1 MDDDTIYRVTFVHGG
16 QWQTVKSHNGQKYMY
31 GKQFT
36 EVIDQDKIAMIDLW
50 EDIGPWANSTKPRP
64 VRFTYMIPNS
74 LPRKYVEV
82 DNDVKLLQ
90 LFSQNREGKKFTL
103 YVINNEDE
111 DEPRPS
117 TITSSLIA
125 ANQIEEECQVVREIH
140 EVSSQS
146 LQLSPVHPPP
156 QHDASVQPPSEF
168 NDMVSAALDN
178 LDPPCEEEF
187 NFGVEDLDVVDVFIR
202 PDSELAMSD
211 ESKEGEEA
219 YETIEDIVSGT
230 DSDEVS
236 SDKFESEFVEIDDER
251 PNMNVGSKFSNVNHF
266 RGALKQHCIINEFA
280 VVYEKNEKSR
290 VTARCK
296 KRKCIWRIHAS
307 VLRDGVTF
315 EVKTLKDE
323 HTCTSVNKV
332 GNEMATSGWLSNK
345 IVPMLQKTPE
355 IGPSRLRI
363 EIQEKYNLTLPYSRV
378 LHARGKAVE
387 KIHGSSSASYRL
399 IPELSEELLKANPGS
414 VVRYDLDVDYSF
426 QRLFVCL
433 HACRMGF
440 IMGCRPFIGLDGCH
454 LKGKHKGIMLSATSI
469 DANNCLFP
477 IAFAIVE
484 TESGDSWRWFLEN
497 LHSAIGVVEGLAFMS
512 DKDKGLEAGVHVVFP
527 GVEHRTCVRHLY
539 ANFKKKY
546 PGELYERL
554 VWKCANSYQR
564 GSFEWHLREI
574 RGASSAAGAYL
585 EALNSQVWSRSQ
597 FGPVAKCGYVT
608 NNISESFNAWI
619 NKARQM
625 PIVDM
630 VETIRHK
637 IMERM
642 NHRHGLGRKWK
653 GKLVPKAFKY
663 VQNIVKDIGE
673 YIVRRSSDVMAEV
686 VGPEFTTVVRLDD
699 KTCTCRAWQVTGLP
713 CVHAAA
719 LITRI
724 RGLDICDFVDEVYT
738 VQRFRETYVVP
749 IAPMPSKEFWDRV
762 HLPFIVQPPRLYK
775 QRGRPRKNRIRDPKE
790 KKRTYMCTRC
800 YELGHNKKSCK
811 NPIAQSQS
819 TGGSRRHN
827 DEGTQ
832 ESSMAGHQIN
842 NIASAEGGNMGGG
855 VDGSSNIASGQGGSM
870 GGGVQGA
877 QTAWNAFNIQS
888 NMGQITSQASVG
900 SLTSQSAMNGTQTRV
915 DSSRAES
922 VMHGLTTQTT
932 MGGMS
937 MSVGEINGTVSMSVH
952 DMGTTSHQGVRR
964 NKSLGVR
971 ISERRLFKRPA
982 SAQGTLKMRTKRGG
996 GALRIIDDPKNVS

>member
-363 EIQEKYNLTLPYSRV
+363 EIQEKYNLTLPYSR
-378 LHARGKAVE
+378 
-387 KIHGSSSASYRL
+387 
-399 IPELSEELLKANPGS
+399 
-414 VVRYDLDVDYSF
+414 
-426 QRLFVCL
+426 
-433 HACRMGF
+433 
-440 IMGCRPFIGLDGCH
+440 
-454 LKGKHKGIMLSATSI
+454 
-469 DANNCLFP
+469 
-477 IAFAIVE
+477 
-484 TESGDSWRWFLEN
+484 
-497 LHSAIGVVEGLAFMS
+497 
-512 DKDKGLEAGVHVVFP
+512 
-527 GVEHRTCVRHLY
+527 
-539 ANFKKKY
+539 
-546 PGELYERL
+546 
-554 VWKCANSYQR
+554 
-564 GSFEWHLREI
+564 
-574 RGASSAAGAYL
+574 
-585 EALNSQVWSRSQ
+585 
-597 FGPVAKCGYVT
+597 
-608 NNISESFNAWI
+608 
-619 NKARQM
+619 
-625 PIVDM
+625 
-630 VETIRHK
+630 
-637 IMERM
+637 
-642 NHRHGLGRKWK
+642 
-653 GKLVPKAFKY
+653 
-663 VQNIVKDIGE
+663 NIVKDIGE